1 MINLVLIARYA
12 EMCGYSEKAIR
23 RKIERSQRDTYW
35 KPALRKLG
43 VRQRRAYATR
53 HTFATV
59 ALMGGVRPAYV
70 AEQMGHTS
78 TRMFF
83 EVYARWINGA
93 DKGLQRSLMVEAF
106 SATSPPRKAGESIM

>member
-1 MINLVLIARYA
+1 MSNLVRI
-12 EMCGYSEKAIR
+12 
-23 RKIERSQRDTYW
+23 
-35 KPALRKLG
+35 
-43 VRQRRAYATR
+43 RQRRAYATR

-93 DKGLQRSLMVEAF
+93 DKGLQRSMMAQAF
-106 SATSPPRKAGESIM
+106 SGNKPPSRSAESIM